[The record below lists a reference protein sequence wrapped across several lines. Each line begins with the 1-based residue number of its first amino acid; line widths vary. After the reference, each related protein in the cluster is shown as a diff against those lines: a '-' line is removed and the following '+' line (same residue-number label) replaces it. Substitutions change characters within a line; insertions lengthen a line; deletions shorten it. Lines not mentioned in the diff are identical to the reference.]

1 MEDIRFLPNNFAE
14 LSSIVK
20 LSANAKFEKVK
31 PWGKKKNYN
40 DLDEKELEDP
50 EVYFTFSVSWDIEP
64 EEIVEKVVMQELRR
78 GGEGNK
84 IEVSELR
91 YLKTLPTTMFYN
103 MSNEGTQ
110 ANARDR

>member
-1 MEDIRFLPNNFAE
+1 MEDIRFLPNNFTE

-31 PWGKKKNYN
+31 PWDKKKNYN

-78 GGEGNK
+78 GGGRK
-84 IEVSELR
+84 
-91 YLKTLPTTMFYN
+91 
-103 MSNEGTQ
+103 Q
-110 ANARDR
+110 DRGVRVALFEDAPDHDVLQHVQ